1 MPQSFLDRVVFRP
14 ARKEECRTIARLY
27 SISSDGLSDYIWTSL
42 AGPGEDILD
51 VGEKRYSN
59 EELLFS
65 YKNCLVAEHEGG
77 IMGMLVAF
85 PMHLP
90 ENPGADAE
98 IDPVLIPYTILEK
111 DNSYYIMGVA
121 VFPEYRGKGIGT
133 RFLELAAGKAL
144 EYGLPQLSLIVFE
157 QNEGAKRLYERH
169 GFYEIMREGVVPHEL
184 IHYTGCAL
192 LMVKDVCQPGPAFN
206 LII

>member
-1 MPQSFLDRVVFRP
+1 MQNRLGGVLFRP

-27 SISSDGLSDYIWTSL
+27 SISSDGLSDYIWTTL

-51 VGEKRYSN
+51 VGERRYSN
-59 EELLFS
+59 EDLLFS
-65 YKNCLVAEHEGG
+65 YKNCLVAEHEGE
-77 IMGMLVAF
+77 IIGMLVAF

-90 ENPGADAE
+90 GNPGPAAE
-98 IDPVLIPYTILEK
+98 IDPVLQPYTILEK
-111 DNSYYIMGVA
+111 DQSYYIMGVA
-121 VFPEYRGKGIGT
+121 VFPEFRGRGIGT

-169 GFYEIMREGVVPHEL
+169 GFYEIMREKIVPHEL
-184 IHYTGCAL
+184 IRYTGYAL
-192 LMVKDVCQPGPAFN
+192 LMVKDVC
-206 LII
+206 

>member
-1 MPQSFLDRVVFRP
+1 MSQSFLGRVVFRP
-14 ARKEECRTIARLY
+14 ARKDECKTIARLY
-27 SISSDGLSDYIWTSL
+27 SISSDGLADYIWTTI
-42 AGPGEDILD
+42 ARPGEGILD

-59 EELLFS
+59 EDLLFS
-65 YKNCLVAEHEGG
+65 YKNCLVAEFEGE
-77 IMGMLVAF
+77 IIGMLVAF

-90 ENPGADAE
+90 ENTGPANE
-98 IDPVLIPYTILEK
+98 TDPVLVPYTILEK

-133 RFLELAAGKAL
+133 RFLELAAKKAL

-169 GFYEIMREGVVPHEL
+169 GFYEIMREKVVPHGL

-192 LMVKDVCQPGPAFN
+192 LLVKEVC
-206 LII
+206 